1 MAYDLIIRGA
11 QLRGLPQL
19 MDIGVSE
26 GRIASLSQALL
37 TDAAEVI
44 DAAGRLVVPGFI
56 DSHFH
61 IGKSFFGRE
70 THRYDYRQAEWNPAE
85 LADRYRH
92 RYRSGM
98 ADLEVYHENV
108 VPLVRQWAWKEAY
121 TPESVADRICDA
133 LRLGLANGVV
143 ACRMF
148 VDVDSYAQLT
158 ELEGA
163 LEAKRRFGGL
173 MQLQICAF
181 PQEGLHSD
189 PQTADLMVKAMELG
203 ADVVGGLPHVEWTDE
218 LCHRHADFCF
228 ELAERFDA
236 PLHFLCDDVASPM
249 SRTLEYVA
257 AKTVEARRYGRVA
270 SSHNGALSVYP
281 DPHAVK
287 VLNMIRDAEMSI
299 TCNSQVNLLG
309 ILTRVHE
316 MVDYGINVSVGQD
329 DLDNF
334 YYPFG
339 KEDPLEWAWSMA
351 HAGHFAYP
359 RGIEQVFDMLTV
371 NGARTLGLKGYG
383 LEVGCRADLVVLDCR
398 HPREAIQFQVDRLH
412 VITNGQRVAGTK
424 REQWIAESARPV
436 PNGDNRAESDG
447 PGLGTTG

>member
-1 MAYDLIIRGA
+1 MAYDMVVRDA
-11 QLRGLPQL
+11 QLRGSPHLT
-19 MDIGVSE
+19 DIGIAE
-26 GRIASLSQALL
+26 GRIASVAPGLV
-37 TDAAEVI
+37 TDSAQVI
-44 DAAGRLVVPGFI
+44 DAAGRLVVPGFV

-61 IGKSFFGRE
+61 IGKSFYGRD
-70 THRYDYRQAEWNPAE
+70 THRYDYQQAACEPTDVGE
-85 LADRYRH
+85 RYRRH
-92 RYRSGM
+92 FRSAMG
-98 ADLEVYHENV
+98 DLEVYHENV

-121 TPESVADRICDA
+121 TPENVADRICDA
-133 LRLGLANGVV
+133 LSLGLANGVV

-148 VDVDSYAQLT
+148 VDVDSFARLT

-163 LEAKRRFGGL
+163 LEARRRFGGL

-181 PQEGLHSD
+181 PQEGLDAD
-189 PQTADLMVKAMELG
+189 PQTVALMGQAMEAG
-203 ADVVGGLPHVEWTDE
+203 ADVVGGLPHVEWTDD
-218 LCHRHADFCF
+218 LCRRHADVCF
-228 ELAERFDA
+228 ELAEHYDA

-257 AKTVEARRYGRVA
+257 AKTIQTRRYGRVA
-270 SSHNGALSVYP
+270 SSHNGALSTYP

-287 VLNMIRDAEMSI
+287 VINLIRDAEMNIS
-299 TCNSQVNLLG
+299 CNSQVNLLG

-316 MVDYGINVSVGQD
+316 MVDHGINVSVGQD

-339 KEDPLEWAWSMA
+339 REDPLEWAWSIA

-371 NGARTLGLKGYG
+371 NGARTLGLTGYG
-383 LEVGCRADLVVLDCR
+383 LDVGCRADLVVLDCA
-398 HPREAIQFQVDRLH
+398 HPREAIQFQADRLH

-424 REQWIAESARPV
+424 RERWLAEPAHLRS
-436 PNGDNRAESDG
+436 
-447 PGLGTTG
+447 

>member
-1 MAYDLIIRGA
+1 MSFEMIVRGA
-11 QLRGLPQL
+11 QLRGVPHLS
-19 MDIGVSE
+19 DIGISR
-26 GRIASLSQALL
+26 GKIAAVESKL
-37 TDAAEVI
+37 AAEAPEVI
-44 DAAGRLVVPGFI
+44 DVAGRLVVPGFV

-61 IGKSFFGRE
+61 IGKSFFGRD
-70 THRYDYRQAEWNPAE
+70 TRRYDYQHAESAPADLTE
-85 LADRYRH
+85 RYRRH
-92 RYRSGM
+92 FRSAMG
-98 ADLEVYHENV
+98 DLEIYHENV

-121 TPESVADRICDA
+121 TAENVADRICDA
-133 LRLGLANGVV
+133 LSFGLSNGVV

-148 VDVDSYAQLT
+148 IDIDSLAKLT

-181 PQEGLHSD
+181 PQEGLDAD
-189 PQTADLMVKAMELG
+189 PDTASLMGQAMEAG

-218 LCHRHADFCF
+218 LCRRHADFCF
-228 ELAERFDA
+228 DLAERYDA

-257 AKTVEARRYGRVA
+257 AKTIQTRRYGRVA
-270 SSHNGALSVYP
+270 SSHNGALSTYP

-287 VLNMIRDAEMSI
+287 VINLIRDAEMSI
-299 TCNSQVNLLG
+299 ACNSQVNLLG

-316 MVDYGINVSVGQD
+316 MVDAGINVSVGQD

-371 NGARTLGLKGYG
+371 NGAKTLGLKGYG
-383 LEVGCRADLVVLDCR
+383 LEVGCRADLVVLDCT

-412 VITNGQRVAGTK
+412 VITGGRRVAGTT
-424 REQWIAESARPV
+424 RQRWVAEPARLPIGKKDC
-436 PNGDNRAESDG
+436 PQPDLPPLA
-447 PGLGTTG
+447 TTS